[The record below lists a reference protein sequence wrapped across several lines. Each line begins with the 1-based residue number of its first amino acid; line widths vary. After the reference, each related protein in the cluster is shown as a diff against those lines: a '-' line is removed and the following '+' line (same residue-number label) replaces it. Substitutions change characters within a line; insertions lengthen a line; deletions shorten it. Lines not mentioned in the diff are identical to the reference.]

1 MCFLSLP
8 RPGSAPKKRAKH
20 LFMRRDLIDSKPEL
34 ATIDVTGLM
43 KRMKSE
49 LDATYM
55 TLERYSGVAFNTL
68 QGWAAGERATQIQA
82 LFRLLARVPVQTR
95 HRIID
100 AACPCFPSLE
110 HPYIVRNR
118 QIAAALADLLPQTA
132 GVTFVLSESDYLRSF
147 VASALVHS
155 FAAQTPNRIVV
166 SGFDIHSPNWFV
178 PVCGVIYL
186 NVWKRL
192 DSLEAAFRGHRLQ
205 TAPLILLN
213 GLYSSLQS
221 VRSEAQQLSATS
233 HIIIADGNGTVRD
246 PAQFSPPAHVIKV
259 ATDRRY
265 SESVDDAAYMAIDI
279 REAE

>member
-1 MCFLSLP
+1 VSVRPWRRIGSTGP
-8 RPGSAPKKRAKH
+8 RFYAIPRQESSP
-20 LFMRRDLIDSKPEL
+20 
-34 ATIDVTGLM
+34 
-43 KRMKSE
+43 
-49 LDATYM
+49 
-55 TLERYSGVAFNTL
+55 N
-68 QGWAAGERATQIQA
+68 
-82 LFRLLARVPVQTR
+82 VQSSD
-95 HRIID
+95 RIID

-118 QIAAALADLLPQTA
+118 QIAAALADLLPQTS

-155 FAAQTPNRIVV
+155 FAAQTPNRIVA

-186 NVWKRL
+186 DVWKRL

-233 HIIIADGNGTVRD
+233 HIIIADRNGTVRD

-259 ATDRRY
+259 VTDRRY
-265 SESVDDAAYMAIDI
+265 SESVDDAAYMAVDI